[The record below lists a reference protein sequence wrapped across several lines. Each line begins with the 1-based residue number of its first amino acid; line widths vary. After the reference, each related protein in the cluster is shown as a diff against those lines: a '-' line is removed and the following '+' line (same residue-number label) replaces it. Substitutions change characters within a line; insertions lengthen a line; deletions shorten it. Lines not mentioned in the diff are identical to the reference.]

1 MRALPRWAI
10 ALVLVLLVAG
20 VLFWSLRQPPAEDQ
34 NAGSV
39 PAAPARTLV
48 AEPVA
53 AQPADAAAA
62 AAPTPSP
69 AVLPP
74 RRDARGRLIAPPG
87 PAARPPAGE
96 PADPLVPAAPGD
108 GRLGGGKGAMFDPLN
123 SGLRRN

>member
-10 ALVLVLLVAG
+10 ALVLVLLVSG
-20 VLFWSLRQPPAEDQ
+20 VLFWSLRQPPAEDRS
-34 NAGSV
+34 AGNV

-53 AQPADAAAA
+53 AQPTDAAAA
-62 AAPTPSP
+62 GPPTPSP
-69 AVLPP
+69 A
-74 RRDARGRLIAPPG
+74 RRDARGRLMAPPG